1 MEGNSIKSKRIA
13 KNTFVLYLR
22 MLFLMAIHLYTS
34 RVILKALGVEDF
46 GIYNVVGGFVAMFAV
61 LTQSL
66 SAAASRFFN
75 YEMASGDGE
84 RLSKVFSTTLII
96 HIALAAFIAF
106 LAEGIG
112 IWFVNDMMVI
122 PADRLNA
129 ANWVFQFSVLA
140 FCLNLIT
147 VPYHAV
153 IIAHE
158 RMNIFAYIS
167 IFEGISSL
175 LICYLLYIS
184 PIDRLVFYAIL
195 IFLIRVSIMVMNQLY
210 CKKHFAE
217 SIFKLSLE
225 KSFYKEIF
233 GFASWN
239 MIGAAS
245 GVLRNQGGNILL
257 NLFFGPVVN
266 AARAVANQV
275 LRAVNSFVDNFM
287 MAMNPQITQSY
298 ASGDHDYMMDLIYK
312 GSRYSF
318 YMLLFICLPILI
330 NTDYILSLWL
340 NNVPEHSSLF
350 VQLTLIYTMIES
362 ISRPLVTAQLA
373 TGRIRN
379 YQIVVGGLQLLNLPI
394 SYLLLR
400 LGGIP
405 EVVLY
410 VAIVL
415 SIAML
420 LARLYMLRSMIQLK
434 ALNFVKE
441 VLFNIVAVSFF
452 SAIFP
457 LIFFKTD
464 PGVFFTFCISV
475 LLCCISCIISVY
487 YIGFSKSER
496 IFVRK
501 KLHSLMLKK

>member
-1 MEGNSIKSKRIA
+1 MESNSTKNKRIA

-34 RVILKALGVEDF
+34 RVILEALGVEDF

-75 YEMASGDGE
+75 YEMASGDRE

-158 RMNIFAYIS
+158 RMNVFAYIS

-175 LICYLLYIS
+175 LICYLLYIL

-475 LLCCISCIISVY
+475 LLCCISCVISVY

-501 KLHSLMLKK
+501 KLHSLMLK

>member
-34 RVILKALGVEDF
+34 RIILKALGVEDF

-96 HIALAAFIAF
+96 HIVLAAF
-106 LAEGIG
+106 
-112 IWFVNDMMVI
+112 I

-158 RMNIFAYIS
+158 RMNVFGYIS

-330 NTDYILSLWL
+330 NTDYIFSS
-340 NNVPEHSSLF
+340 VP
-350 VQLTLIYTMIES
+350 
-362 ISRPLVTAQLA
+362 
-373 TGRIRN
+373 
-379 YQIVVGGLQLLNLPI
+379 
-394 SYLLLR
+394 
-400 LGGIP
+400 
-405 EVVLY
+405 
-410 VAIVL
+410 
-415 SIAML
+415 
-420 LARLYMLRSMIQLK
+420 
-434 ALNFVKE
+434 
-441 VLFNIVAVSFF
+441 
-452 SAIFP
+452 
-457 LIFFKTD
+457 
-464 PGVFFTFCISV
+464 SV
-475 LLCCISCIISVY
+475 
-487 YIGFSKSER
+487 
-496 IFVRK
+496 
-501 KLHSLMLKK
+501 